1 MPQFTLHP
9 KLAADSIELG
19 NCQIC
24 KVLLINDSNYPWLVL
39 VPRRGD
45 IRELYQLE
53 QADIEQVQRESLEVS
68 KLLMQHFK
76 GDKLNVA
83 ALGNLVPQLH
93 IHHIVRFENDA
104 AWPKPIWGVV
114 NAVAYKKNELDK
126 MSESLRTLLSS
137 TALQF
142 KPC

>member
-1 MPQFTLHP
+1 MSQFTLHP
-9 KLAADSIELG
+9 QLTADSIELG
-19 NCQIC
+19 NCPIC

-39 VPRRGD
+39 VPRRND

-114 NAVAYKKNELDK
+114 NAVAYEENDLDK
-126 MSESLRTLLSS
+126 VSELLKALLSS

-142 KPC
+142 KPH